1 VRGMRSFYPEIEP
14 FHTGMLDVGD
24 GHEIYWEA
32 SGNPE
37 GKPVV
42 FLHGGPG
49 AGTSPNHRRLFDP
62 EKYRIILFDQRM
74 CGKSTPH
81 ASEPDADLSTNTTW
95 YLVSDI
101 EKLREYLDIETWQ
114 VFGGSWG
121 STLALAYAEAHP
133 DRVTEIVLR
142 GIFTLRQAELEWFYE
157 GGAAAIYPDLWE
169 KYSAVVPP
177 AERGSYIKSF
187 YRMLTD
193 PDPAVHGPAG
203 VAWTTWE
210 ASTITLLQRPEL
222 IEAWSAPEYAL
233 AFARIE
239 NHFFVHKGWLEE
251 GQLIANAGL
260 LREIPAV
267 IVQGRYDICTP
278 AFTAWDLHTAWPEAD
293 FHLIPDAGHAFD
305 EPGILDALIEATD
318 RFASAE

>member
-1 VRGMRSFYPEIEP
+1 MRSFYPEIEP

-24 GHEIYWEA
+24 GHQLYWEA

-49 AGTSPNHRRLFDP
+49 AGTNPNHRRLFDP

-81 ASEPDADLSTNTTW
+81 ASEPDADLATNTTW

-133 DRVTEIVLR
+133 ERVTEVILR

-157 GGAAAIYPDLWE
+157 GGAAALFPDLWE
-169 KYSAVVPP
+169 KYIAVVPP
-177 AERGSYIKSF
+177 AERGSYIAAF
-187 YRMLTD
+187 YRMLND

-222 IEAWSAPEYAL
+222 VEAWSQPEYAL

-239 NHFFVHKGWLEE
+239 NHFFVHNGWFEE
-251 GQLIANAGL
+251 GQLIADAGV
-260 LREIPAV
+260 LRNIPGV

-278 AFTAWDLHTAWPEAD
+278 AFTAWDLHNAWPEAD
-293 FHLIPDAGHAFD
+293 FRLIPDAGHAFD

-318 RFASAE
+318 RFADA